1 MFGQRVFSHVFLT
14 CVWSCVLTSAPTH
27 IWHVRDFFWHLVV
40 WLAPLSVAYFCSA
53 WTSAYPHGGSHWR
66 NLWSRITI
74 TCFLACLTVCL
85 LADLTLQLLFPQPLS
100 EMSILQLV
108 PSALTFC
115 LFFNPALA
123 VGGRRLLASR
133 ISCHFDAVLSVFVSQ
148 RAGPRFLVDES
159 RVPLCTGSD
168 SVSFQHPTLLWDG
181 RKSNLLA
188 VSFFPWMLF
197 LRI

>member
-1 MFGQRVFSHVFLT
+1 MFGQHVFSHVFLT

-27 IWHVRDFFWHLVV
+27 IWHVLDFFWHLVV
-40 WLAPLSVAYFCSA
+40 WLAPHSVAYFCSA

-66 NLWSRITI
+66 NLWSHVS
-74 TCFLACLTVCL
+74 LHAWLCL
-85 LADLTLQLLFPQPLS
+85 LADLTLFPQPLS
-100 EMSILQLV
+100 EMSILLLV
-108 PSALTFC
+108 PSAVMCC

-159 RVPLCTGSD
+159 RVPLCAGSD

-181 RKSNLLA
+181 RKSNPLA
-188 VSFFPWMLF
+188 VSFFLWMLF